1 MTAGGNNYDRNLN
14 VFGQPMSPAPQAQY
28 NQGQEIDVEVVLTAH
43 HKGHF
48 EFYACPISPGGIAS
62 GDCFKKYRLEFV
74 SDLLYGALKD
84 PKYPY
89 RAYIPP
95 PSIAQIDR
103 SYNNLPGTLHRFRL
117 KLPANLSGNLVL
129 LQWHYLTAN
138 SCKFDGYD
146 SYAFPAS
153 WGDMRSNLAVC
164 PSIPS
169 EGGFSNVIPGELE
182 LIDST
187 RLHGTHFD

>member
-1 MTAGGNNYDRNLN
+1 MNESGRNYDRNLN
-14 VFGQPMSPAPQAQY
+14 VFGQPMSPAPQARY
-28 NQGQEIDVEVVLTAH
+28 TQGQEIDVEVVLTAH

-48 EFYACPISPGGIAS
+48 EFFACAISPGGTAS
-62 GDCFKKYRLEFV
+62 GECFKQNRLEFV
-74 SDLLYGALKD
+74 SDLLYGAPKD
-84 PKYPY
+84 PRFPH

-95 PSIAQIDR
+95 RSLARIDT

-117 KLPANLSGNLVL
+117 KLPPGLSGDLVL

-146 SYAFPAS
+146 TYQYPGS
-153 WGDMRSNLAVC
+153 WGDMSNNIPVC

-169 EGGFSNVIPGELE
+169 EGGFRNVIPGELE
-182 LIDST
+182 T
-187 RLHGTHFD
+187 GRLLALEMHN